1 MDRMEKQF
9 DLEEEKEPGVN
20 GEDSRQPGND
30 KDNELPEKSSELE
43 DSQAPEDLQGVSEDD
58 RLIQL
63 EKQLEEKAR
72 ESQENYERFLR
83 ALADLDNMKK
93 RFQKE
98 KEELLRFAAR
108 PLIEKLLP
116 VMDDFTRA
124 VTASK
129 ATKDFDALCQ
139 GVEMVQKKLMEILRS
154 EGVTPIE
161 AVNQQFDPRYHESL
175 AVEDNPNLPDNIVI
189 EEYQKGYLMRGR
201 LLRPSLV
208 KVARNPGSQEEDKA
222 NCN

>member
-1 MDRMEKQF
+1 VDRT
-9 DLEEEKEPGVN
+9 EKEQGLQENIDAPVG
-20 GEDSRQPGND
+20 GEDREKGVTSCESAGETCEPVAVEGLESPGA
-30 KDNELPEKSSELE
+30 PSE
-43 DSQAPEDLQGVSEDD
+43 SD
-58 RLIQL
+58 RLAQL
-63 EKQLEEKAR
+63 ERQLEEKTR

-83 ALADLDNMKK
+83 ALADLENMKK

-116 VMDDFTRA
+116 VMDDFMRA
-124 VTASK
+124 ATASK

-175 AVEDNPNLPDNIVI
+175 AVEDNPNLPDNVIV

-208 KVARNPGSQEEDKA
+208 KVARNPGTGGQQDA
-222 NCN
+222 ADGN